1 MDLENNKE
9 LRTGAVI
16 VAAGHKSRNTPFN
29 PLLPVG
35 DSTVIRRIII
45 TLKRGGVS
53 PIVVITGDKADEIE
67 KHISNLQVICLRNEQ
82 YDKVQMFSSICMG
95 LNYIEDLCDRVFVL
109 PAKFPVFLKETVQQ
123 MMKSDADIVRPVFD
137 GYRGHPVLVSLGCCV
152 PLFLFREKMD
162 FGGPCARQQK
172 ALKKRIFLLK
182 TRGSSGLLKQKVTA
196 VLIL

>member
-1 MDLENNKE
+1 MEQIQRKTRRLELVLGPEDGGVKVDTL
-9 LRTGAVI
+9 LRRRLHLSG
-16 VAAGHKSRNTPFN
+16 
-29 PLLPVG
+29 
-35 DSTVIRRIII
+35 TVIRRIII

-82 YDKVQMFSSICMG
+82 YDKVQMFFSICMG

-137 GYRGHPVLVSLGCCV
+137 GYRGHPVLVS
-152 PLFLFREKMD
+152 
-162 FGGPCARQQK
+162 
-172 ALKKRIFLLK
+172 
-182 TRGSSGLLKQKVTA
+182 SG
-196 VLIL
+196 VLRTIVSFQGENIYHFTDSPSVYESLVH

>member
-16 VAAGHKSRNTPFN
+16 VAAGHKSRNSPFN

-82 YDKVQMFSSICMG
+82 YDKVQMFFSICMG

-137 GYRGHPVLVSLGCCV
+137 GYRGHPVLVSSGVLRTIVSFQGENG
-152 PLFLFREKMD
+152 LRGAL
-162 FGGPCARQQK
+162 RQAAESFKEEDIPVRQ
-172 ALKKRIFLLK
+172 
-182 TRGSSGLLKQKVTA
+182 
-196 VLIL
+196 